1 MKRFKNDFSQY
12 VAEKFKE
19 RLQEL
24 GLSQY
29 KFIMSNPDYTNHP
42 TLRRMLQGKGGTYAE
57 TVAHYADLLG
67 LEIIIR
73 KKEEK

>member
-1 MKRFKNDFSQY
+1 MKKFKNDFSKY
-12 VAEKFKE
+12 VAEKFNE
-19 RLQEL
+19 RLKEL
-24 GLSQY
+24 GMSRY
-29 KFIMSNPDYTNHP
+29 RFINSNPDYTNHP
-42 TLRRMLQGKGGTYAE
+42 TLTRMLQGKGGTYAE

>member
-1 MKRFKNDFSQY
+1 MKFKTDFPRY
-12 VAEKFKE
+12 VADKFNE
-19 RLQEL
+19 RLEEL
-24 GLSQY
+24 GMSKY
-29 KFIMSNPDYTNHP
+29 KFVHSNSDYTTHP
-42 TLRRMLQGKGGTYAE
+42 TLNRILRGDGSSNMN